1 MLTSLL
7 IYRFV
12 IANALGAA
20 LSLALAWSGYLVPV
34 FETDQSRVTFAIVGL
49 FLIGWV
55 WTLKEA
61 ISVSRSLNRS
71 KTHGYRPAS
80 VADAEKAM
88 LKVEWLES
96 IPEWLVGLGLLGTVI
111 GFSVALS
118 GIDQTSVMQATGA
131 QNAVAALMSGMR
143 VALNT
148 TLLGAAL
155 AIWHQVN
162 LRMLKTAM
170 GCYWIDRVRSG
181 AGKIAARG
189 QD

>member
-12 IANALGAA
+12 LANMLGVALCM
-20 LSLALAWSGYLVPV
+20 ALAWSGHLVPV
-34 FETDQSRVTFAIVGL
+34 FAADQSRVTFAISGL
-49 FLIGWV
+49 FLVGLA

-61 ISVSRSLNRS
+61 VCVSRGLNRS
-71 KTHGYRPAS
+71 KAQGYRPAS

-96 IPEWLVGLGLLGTVI
+96 VPEWLVGLGLLGTVI

-118 GIDQTSVMQATGA
+118 GIDQDSVMQATGA

-170 GCYWIDRVRSG
+170 GCYWIDRVR
-181 AGKIAARG
+181 AGRGEIVSRG